1 MPLITVFT
9 PAYNRGYIIGQLYES
24 LCRQSFRDFEWL
36 VVDDGS
42 TDDTGTF
49 IAKFVAEDKI
59 PIRFIRREN
68 GGKHRAIN
76 LGVREARGE
85 LFFIVDSDDY
95 LADNALERVAFHY
108 GNVKDDPAFAGVS
121 GVRARGGDGSKVGGE
136 EAWTLFDATFAEAR
150 FGRRRV
156 RGDLAEVYRTDV
168 LRAFPFPEI
177 PGEKFCP
184 EMLVWYQISRKG
196 YKLRFFYEKIYIC
209 EYRADGLSAK
219 IKKLCFANPRG
230 TARAHLEKFR
240 NKLPPEHK
248 LKAATQ
254 FWRYSFISRRPF
266 FDAARAIGPAGTLC
280 APVGL
285 ALACVSR
292 FKNMRD
298 RVAA

>member
-42 TDDTGTF
+42 TDDTGTLLE
-49 IAKFVAEDKI
+49 KFAAEKRI
-59 PIRFIRREN
+59 PLRFFRQEN

-76 LGVREARGE
+76 SGTKEARGE
-85 LFFIVDSDDY
+85 LFFIVDSDDFLSDDA
-95 LADNALERVAFHY
+95 LARVAFHY
-108 GNVKDDPAFAGVS
+108 GNVKNDPTFCGVS
-121 GVRARGGDGSKVGGE
+121 GVCAHASTGEKIGGE

-219 IKKLCFANPRG
+219 IKKLNFDNPCG
-230 TARAHLEKFR
+230 AALAHLEKYR
-240 NKLPPEHK
+240 DALP
-248 LKAATQ
+248 LKQKIKGATQ
-254 FWRYSFISRRPF
+254 FWRYSFIARRSF
-266 FDAARAIGPAGTLC
+266 FASAKAIGFAGTLC
-280 APVGL
+280 ASGGFFL
-285 ALACVSR
+285 ALAERLKNKISR
-292 FKNMRD
+292 RT
-298 RVAA
+298 R